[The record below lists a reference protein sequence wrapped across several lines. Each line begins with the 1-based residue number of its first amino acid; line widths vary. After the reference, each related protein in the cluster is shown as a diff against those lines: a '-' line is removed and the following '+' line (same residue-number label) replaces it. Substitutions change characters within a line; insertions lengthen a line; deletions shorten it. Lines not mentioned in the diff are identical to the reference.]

1 MLAAA
6 AARTPLRGSLD
17 RVEIPGIAVG
27 SPSGMSAEDA
37 SRIEVLEAEER
48 RLRVMLESVPDF
60 IARITLD
67 GKFLDLNHVAPGL
80 DKAKVVGS
88 SFEAYIP
95 EAFHGRAR
103 AAVKTAYE
111 TRSVQQFATI
121 GPLSAD
127 VMGHFLTRV
136 NPVVENGEVTSFV
149 MTATNV
155 TALEE
160 HRLLLQHALEAMGL
174 GTFSFNPAT
183 GAGAWDDVAGRM
195 FGFANGES
203 MPGLARFFTEWVHPE
218 DLDGVKKAFER
229 TFVTQQFGPM
239 EYRIRLPNGS
249 TRWVSATGTTMRDP
263 HGKVTTIVGTVKD
276 VTDRRALEARLRDA
290 EKLESIGR
298 LAGGVAHDFN
308 NMLTAILGNVAF
320 AATMDSIEEA
330 RPLLEEVRLAAE
342 RSAALT
348 AQLLAFARRQIIE
361 PKVLAPDA
369 SIERLEPLL
378 RRLLDE
384 RKRLELSLGAS
395 GHVRIGESQLEQV
408 VMNLVTNARDAVP
421 GGGRITVATH
431 DALLEGADCAEMGL
445 IAGPYV
451 MISVTDTGRG
461 IPQHVL
467 PHLFEPFFTTREG
480 GTGLGLAT
488 CYGIVKQHSGAIS
501 VESELGR
508 GSTFR
513 VYLPRVEAPAAHG
526 DASSAAV
533 RRGAPIKVLIVEDEE
548 NVRRVLNRA
557 LRGGE
562 FAAFVASG
570 AEEARRIAD
579 QHGPFDVLVT
589 DIVMP
594 DVDGP
599 ELARELRARYPELR
613 VLFVSGYS
621 QELPFQDQPHDVT
634 AFLQKPFQPSELADA
649 VHKLW
654 GASRSRR
661 GR

>member
-1 MLAAA
+1 
-6 AARTPLRGSLD
+6 
-17 RVEIPGIAVG
+17 
-27 SPSGMSAEDA
+27 MSAEDA
-37 SRIEVLEAEER
+37 SRIEVLEAEVR
-48 RLRVMLESVPDF
+48 RLRVMLESAPDF

-67 GKFLDLNHVAPGL
+67 GKFVDLNHVAPGFTL
-80 DKAKVVGS
+80 AEVVGS
-88 SFEAYIP
+88 PFDAYIP
-95 EAFHGRAR
+95 EAFHARAH
-103 AAVKTAYE
+103 AAVKAAHD

-127 VMGHFLTRV
+127 TMGHFLTRV
-136 NPVVENGEVTSFV
+136 NPVIEGGEVTSYV

-155 TALEE
+155 SALEE

-174 GTFSFNPAT
+174 GTFSFNPET
-183 GAGAWDDVAGRM
+183 GHGTWDDVSSRV
-195 FGFANGES
+195 FGLAPGET
-203 MPGLARFFTEWVHPE
+203 MPGLTRFFAEWVHPE
-218 DLDGVKKAFER
+218 DLEGVRLAFER
-229 TFVTQQFGPM
+229 TFVTQQFGPV
-239 EYRIRLPNGS
+239 EYRIRVPSGG
-249 TRWVSATGTTMRDP
+249 TRWISATGTTMRDP
-263 HGKVTTIVGTVKD
+263 QGKITTIVGTVKD

-320 AATMDSIEEA
+320 AATLDSIEEA

-361 PKVLAPDA
+361 PKVLAPDE
-369 SIERLEPLL
+369 SIARLEPLL

-384 RKRLELSLGAS
+384 RKRLELALGAT

-421 GGGRITVATH
+421 SGGRITVATG
-431 DALLEGADCAEMGL
+431 DTLLDGADCAEMGL
-445 IAGPYV
+445 NTGPYV
-451 MISVTDTGRG
+451 VISVTDTGRG
-461 IPQHVL
+461 IPRDVL

-488 CYGIVKQHSGAIS
+488 CYGIAKQNGGAIS

-513 VYLPRVEAPAAHG
+513 VYLPRVEAPAAQA
-526 DASSAAV
+526 DAAAAAV
-533 RRGAPIKVLIVEDEE
+533 RRAAQVKVLIVEDEE

-570 AEEARRIAD
+570 AEEARRVAD
-579 QHGPFDVLVT
+579 EHGPFDVLVT

-599 ELARELRARYPELR
+599 ELALELRARYPELK

-621 QELPFQDQPHDVT
+621 QELPFQDQPQDAT
-634 AFLQKPFQPSELADA
+634 AFLQKPFQPSDLAAA
-649 VHKLW
+649 VRELW
-654 GASRSRR
+654 GASRSKR

>member
-1 MLAAA
+1 
-6 AARTPLRGSLD
+6 
-17 RVEIPGIAVG
+17 
-27 SPSGMSAEDA
+27 MSADDA
-37 SRIEVLEAEER
+37 SRIELLEAEER

-80 DKAKVVGS
+80 DKAKVLGS
-88 SFEAYIP
+88 SFEAYLP
-95 EAFHGRAR
+95 EALHERAR
-103 AAVKTAYE
+103 AALKTAYE
-111 TRSVQQFATI
+111 SRSVQQFAAM
-121 GPLSAD
+121 GPVSAD

-136 NPVVENGEVTSFV
+136 SPVVENGEVTSFV

-174 GTFSFNPAT
+174 GTFSFDPAT
-183 GAGAWDDVAGRM
+183 GAGTWDEVAGRV
-195 FGFANGES
+195 FGLARGES
-203 MPGLARFFTEWVHPE
+203 MPGLERFFTEWVHPE
-218 DLDGVKKAFER
+218 DLDGVKKALER
-229 TFVTQQFGPM
+229 TFVTQQFGPL

-263 HGKVTTIVGTVKD
+263 RGKVTTIVGTVKD

-320 AATMDSIEEA
+320 AATMDSIQEA
-330 RPLLEEVRLAAE
+330 RPLLEEARLAAE

-361 PKVLAPDA
+361 PKVLAPDE

-421 GGGRITVATH
+421 GSGRITVATQ
-431 DALLEGADCAEMGL
+431 DTLLEGADCAEMGL

-451 MISVTDTGRG
+451 MLSVTDTGGG
-461 IPQHVL
+461 IPQDAL

-488 CYGIVKQHSGAIS
+488 CYGIVKQNRGTIS

-513 VYLPRVEAPAAHG
+513 VYLPRVEAPAPAKP
-526 DASSAAV
+526 SSAAV
-533 RRGAPIKVLIVEDEE
+533 RRTAQIKVLIVEDEE

-570 AEEARRIAD
+570 AEEARHIAD

-594 DVDGP
+594 DVDGR

-621 QELPFQDQPHDVT
+621 QDLPFQDQPQDVT
-634 AFLQKPFQPSELADA
+634 AFLQKPFQPGELANA
-649 VHKLW
+649 VHELW
-654 GASRSRR
+654 GASRSKR

>member
-1 MLAAA
+1 MTL
-6 AARTPLRGSLD
+6 RDRCSLPLRDSLA
-17 RVEIPGIAVG
+17 RVGRSEIAVG
-27 SPSGMSAEDA
+27 CRLGMSAEDA
-37 SRIEVLEAEER
+37 SRIEVLEAEVR
-48 RLRVMLESVPDF
+48 RLRAMLESAPDF
-60 IARITLD
+60 IARITVD
-67 GKFLDLNHVAPGL
+67 GKFLYLNHVARGF
-80 DKAKVVGS
+80 DMAQVMGS
-88 SFEAYIP
+88 SFESYIP
-95 EAFHGRAR
+95 EAFRELAR
-103 AAVKTAYE
+103 AAVKSAHA
-111 TRSVQQFATI
+111 TRTVQQYATV
-121 GPLSAD
+121 GPISSES
-127 VMGHFLTRV
+127 MGHYLTRV
-136 NPVVENGEVTSFV
+136 SPIIENGEVTSLV
-149 MTATNV
+149 LASTDV
-155 TALEE
+155 TTLEG

-183 GAGAWDDVAGRM
+183 GDGTWDEVAGRV
-195 FGFANGES
+195 FGLARGEA
-203 MPGLARFFTEWVHPE
+203 MPGLARFFAEWVHPE
-218 DLDGVKKAFER
+218 DLEGVKKAFEL
-229 TFVTQQFGPM
+229 TFVTQQFGPI
-239 EYRIRLPNGS
+239 EYRIRVPNGG

-263 HGKVTTIVGTVKD
+263 HGNVTTIVGTVKD

-320 AATMDSIEEA
+320 AATMDSLEEA
-330 RPLLEEVRLAAE
+330 RPLLEEVRVAAE

-361 PKVLAPDA
+361 PKVLTPDE
-369 SIERLEPLL
+369 SIRRLEPLL

-421 GGGRITVATH
+421 GGGRITVTTSGT
-431 DALLEGADCAEMGL
+431 LLEGADCAEMGL
-445 IAGPYV
+445 LAGPYV
-451 MISVTDTGRG
+451 LIAVTDTGLG
-461 IPQHVL
+461 IPRDVL
-467 PHLFEPFFTTREG
+467 PHIFEPFFTTREG

-488 CYGIVKQHSGAIS
+488 CYGIAKQNGGTIS

-513 VYLPRVEAPAAHG
+513 VYLPRVEAPAQA
-526 DASSAAV
+526 DPAAAAV
-533 RRGAPIKVLIVEDEE
+533 RRASQIKVLIVEDEE

-557 LRGGE
+557 LRGRE

-570 AEEARRIAD
+570 AEQARRISD
-579 QHGPFDVLVT
+579 EHGPFDVLVT

-594 DVDGP
+594 DVDGT
-599 ELARELRARYPELR
+599 ELARELRARHPQLK

-621 QELPFQDQPHDVT
+621 QELPLQDQPQDAT

-649 VHKLW
+649 VHELW
-654 GASRSRR
+654 GAARSRR